1 MQTRVK
7 WLEKKSFVA
16 HTGSGHTVAMDGSPD
31 AGGRNLAGRPMEMV
45 LVGLGGC
52 SAFDVVMMLEKSR
65 QLPAAFEVTM
75 EAVRADAVPAVF
87 ESIHLVFRFEGDGLN
102 EKALNRAVSLS
113 MEKYC
118 SVTKMLEPTV
128 DITWALALDTGSA

>member
-7 WLEKKSFVA
+7 WLEQKTFVA
-16 HTGSGHTVAMDGSPD
+16 ETGSGHVVAMDGAPES
-31 AGGRNLAGRPMEMV
+31 GGRNLAARPMEMV

-52 SAFDVVMMLEKSR
+52 SAYDVVMMLEKSR
-65 QLPAAFEVTM
+65 QLPDTFEVRM
-75 EAVRADAVPAVF
+75 DASRVDAVPAVF
-87 ESIHLVFRFEGDGLN
+87 EAIELVFSFTGDALN
-102 EKALNRAVSLS
+102 EKAIQRAVSLS

-128 DITWALALDTGSA
+128 KITWAIEINP